1 MTIDSIVINFY
12 DHEEGENYTA
22 TLSNSLGDDYP
33 DSLDNNDYAL
43 KVISIVRK
51 ALDEKDSFD
60 EGQ

>member
-22 TLSNSLGDDYP
+22 TLSILLGDDYP
-33 DSLDNNDYAL
+33 DSLDNNNYVI

-51 ALDEKDSFD
+51 ALDE
-60 EGQ
+60 